1 MGQQNGCDD
10 DAAPGVSLGV
20 LPEAE
25 PEMIGKFA
33 EVDAYLV
40 KIVALTELRSLAVVQ
55 RHDLGEAEHGEQE
68 VLEES

>member
-1 MGQQNGCDD
+1 MGQQHRSDD
-10 DAAPGVSLGV
+10 DATPGVSLGV

-25 PEMIGKFA
+25 PKVICKVA

-40 KIVALTELRSLAVVQ
+40 KIVALTELRFLAVVQ
-55 RHDLGEAEHGEQE
+55 RHDLCEAEHGEQE